1 MVVTGLIMVTLAAA
15 VIDFNFT
22 IRPIM
27 IHSSHNTGLELQTKV
42 REDFTIT
49 EKLPGPSSG

>member
-1 MVVTGLIMVTLAAA
+1 MVTLAAA

-27 IHSSHNTGLELQTKV
+27 IYNSHNTGLELQTQV
-42 REDFTIT
+42 SEYFIIMER
-49 EKLPGPSSG
+49 L